1 MKGTTVSPRAP
12 QATKILIVDDQAAL
26 RDYVRDVL
34 EELGHEVLEAE
45 GRDDALEIF
54 DREATSLF
62 LVLLDLDFGGEKI
75 GLEILKSMKERHES
89 VPVMILTGEGSAS
102 DGAEA
107 IRLGAAEVLE
117 KDTTIE
123 QNLGMSVEKV
133 KRLQVLLGEL
143 QELANENRGLKR
155 KVDLYEEA
163 FLKRYEVVGESDAFL
178 QVIEEARRIAPV
190 PRPVLIRGE
199 RGTGKELV
207 AAFIHYHSDR
217 ATKPFVTVNCA
228 AFHGNL
234 LESEL
239 FGHEKG
245 AFTGA
250 DRRKVGRFEQADG
263 GTLFLDEIGN
273 MAQDFQEKILRVLE
287 YQKFERVAGTETIE
301 TDVRV
306 VAATNADLEAM
317 MQEGK
322 FRPDLYDRLSFKELK
337 LPPLRDRHGDVPH
350 LVEHFRQRISDEVPW
365 VSERSFTEGA
375 LKVLGRHP
383 WPGNV
388 RQLKNVVERLLCAG
402 DSPEIDTAEVA
413 RELDDREQSAG
424 GFKDRIEALERQ
436 LVLDALLRCGGNQRA
451 AADDLELTY
460 DQLRHLYKKYSMK
473 ELLAESA
480 EKGG

>member
-1 MKGTTVSPRAP
+1 MSKRP
-12 QATKILIVDDQAAL
+12 QEATKILIVDDQAPL
-26 RDYVRDVL
+26 RDYVRGVL
-34 EELGHEVLEAE
+34 EEFGHDVLEAE
-45 GRDDALEIF
+45 GRDDALSIF
-54 DREATSLF
+54 EKEADQLF

-75 GLEILKSMKERHES
+75 GLNILKSMKEINER

-117 KDTTIE
+117 KDTYIE
-123 QNLGMSVEKV
+123 ANLGMSVEKV
-133 KRLQVLLGEL
+133 RRLQALLDEL
-143 QELANENRGLKR
+143 RALANENRGLKL

-163 FLKRYEVVGESDAFL
+163 FQQRYEVVGESESFL
-178 QVIEEARRIAPV
+178 GVIEEARRIARV

-207 AAFIHYHSDR
+207 AAYIHYHSDR
-217 ATKPFVTVNCA
+217 AEKAFVTVNCA

-239 FGHEKG
+239 FGHEKS

-250 DRRKVGRFEQADG
+250 DRRKIGRFEQADG

-287 YQKFERVAGTETIE
+287 YQKFERVGGTETIE

-306 VAATNADLEAM
+306 VAATNADLETM
-317 MQEGK
+317 MKEGR
-322 FRPDLYDRLSFKELK
+322 FRPDLYDRLSFKELRI
-337 LPPLRDRHGDVPH
+337 PPLRDRHGEVPL
-350 LVEHFRQRISDEVPW
+350 LVEHFRRRISAEIPW
-365 VSERSFTEGA
+365 VAERQFTEGA
-375 LKVLGRHP
+375 MKVLGRYP

-388 RQLKNVVERLLCAG
+388 RQLKNIVERLLCAG
-402 DSPEIDTAEVA
+402 DDPKIDTREVA
-413 RELDDREQSAG
+413 RELEDREQSAG
-424 GFKDRIEALERQ
+424 GFKERIEALERQ

-451 AADDLELTY
+451 AAEDLDLTY
-460 DQLRHLYKKYSMK
+460 DQLRHLYKKYAIK
-473 ELLAESA
+473 ELLAEDAS
-480 EKGG
+480 GSP

>member
-1 MKGTTVSPRAP
+1 MSKTE
-12 QATKILIVDDQAAL
+12 KILIVDDQAPL
-26 RDYVRDVL
+26 RDYVKGVL
-34 EELGHEVLEAE
+34 EELGHQVLEAE
-45 GRDDALEIF
+45 GLDDAVSTFEK
-54 DREATSLF
+54 ECEQLF

-75 GLEILKSMKERHES
+75 GFQILKKMKEIRES
-89 VPVMILTGEGSAS
+89 VPVMLLTGEGSVS

-117 KDTTIE
+117 KDTYIE
-123 QNLGMSVEKV
+123 QNLESSVEKV
-133 KRLQVLLGEL
+133 RRLKGLLEELRVLGVENCEL
-143 QELANENRGLKR
+143 RQ

-163 FLKRYEVVGESDAFL
+163 FREQYTFVGESEAFQ
-178 QVIEEARRIAPV
+178 QVIEEARRVAPI

-199 RGTGKELV
+199 RGTGKELI

-217 ATKPFVTVNCA
+217 AKKPFVTVNCA

-250 DRRKVGRFEQADG
+250 DRRKIGRFEQADG

-306 VAATNADLEAM
+306 VAATNADLESM
-317 MQEGK
+317 MKEGT
-322 FRPDLYDRLSFKELK
+322 FRPDLYDRLSFKELR
-337 LPPLRDRHGDVPH
+337 LPLLKDRHGDVPL
-350 LVEHFRQRISDEVPW
+350 LVEHFRTRICAEVPW
-365 VSERSFTEGA
+365 VSERSFTDGA
-375 LKVLGRHP
+375 LKVLSRYP

-388 RQLKNVVERLLCAG
+388 RQLKNVVERVLCSG
-402 DSPEIDTAEVA
+402 TDSKIEAAEVA
-413 RELDDREQSAG
+413 LELEDREQSAG
-424 GFKDRIEALERQ
+424 GFKERIEAFERQ
-436 LVLDALLRCGGNQRA
+436 LVLDALLRSSGNQRA
-451 AADDLELTY
+451 AAEDLDLTY
-460 DQLRHLYKKYSMK
+460 DQLRHLYKKYSIK
-473 ELLAESA
+473 ELLAES
-480 EKGG
+480 ES

>member
-1 MKGTTVSPRAP
+1 MSARKKDPGT
-12 QATKILIVDDQAAL
+12 ILIVDDQAPL
-26 RDYVRDVL
+26 RAYVRGVL
-34 EELGHEVLEAE
+34 EEFGHTVLEAE
-45 GRDDALEIF
+45 GRDDALAIYAK
-54 DREATSLF
+54 EAPQLF

-75 GLEILKSMKERHES
+75 GLEILQAMKEES
-89 VPVMILTGEGSAS
+89 ERVPVMILTGEGSAS

-117 KDTTIE
+117 KDTNIE
-123 QNLGMSVEKV
+123 QSLNMAVEKV
-133 KRLQVLLGEL
+133 RRMVSLLE
-143 QELANENRGLKR
+143 ENRGLKK
-155 KVDLYEEA
+155 KVELYEEA
-163 FLKRYEVVGESDAFL
+163 FQQRYEVVGESEAFL
-178 QVIEEARRIAPV
+178 GIIEEARRIAPV

-217 ATKPFVTVNCA
+217 AEKPFVTVNCA

-250 DRRKVGRFEQADG
+250 DRRKIGRFEQADG

-306 VAATNADLEAM
+306 VAATNADLEGM
-317 MQEGK
+317 MKEGK
-322 FRPDLYDRLSFKELK
+322 FRPDLYDRLSFKELR
-337 LPPLRDRHGDVPH
+337 LPALRDRHGDVPL
-350 LVEHFRQRISDEVPW
+350 LVEHFRGRISAEVPW
-365 VSERSFTEGA
+365 VSERQFTEGA
-375 LKVLGRHP
+375 LKVLGRYP

-402 DSPEIDTAEVA
+402 DDPTIDTAEVA
-413 RELDDREQSAG
+413 RELEDREQSAG
-424 GFKDRIEALERQ
+424 GFKERIEALEKQ

-451 AADDLELTY
+451 AAEDLDLTY
-460 DQLRHLYKKYSMK
+460 DQLRHLYKKYSIK
-473 ELLAESA
+473 DLLAA
-480 EKGG
+480 EGK

>member
-1 MKGTTVSPRAP
+1 VSK
-12 QATKILIVDDQAAL
+12 TEKILIVDDQAPL
-26 RDYVRDVL
+26 RDYVKGVL
-34 EELGHEVLEAE
+34 EELGHQVLEAE
-45 GRDDALEIF
+45 GLDDAVSTFEK
-54 DREATSLF
+54 ECEQLF

-75 GLEILKSMKERHES
+75 GFQILKKMKEIRES
-89 VPVMILTGEGSAS
+89 VPVMLLTGEGSVS

-117 KDTTIE
+117 KDTYIE
-123 QNLGMSVEKV
+123 QNLESSVEKV
-133 KRLQVLLGEL
+133 RRLKGLLEELRVLGVENCEL
-143 QELANENRGLKR
+143 RQ

-163 FLKRYEVVGESDAFL
+163 FREQYTFVGESEAFQ
-178 QVIEEARRIAPV
+178 QVIEEARRVAPI

-199 RGTGKELV
+199 RGTGKELI

-217 ATKPFVTVNCA
+217 AKKPFVTVNCA

-250 DRRKVGRFEQADG
+250 DRRKIGRFEQADG

-306 VAATNADLEAM
+306 VAATNADLESM
-317 MQEGK
+317 MKEGT
-322 FRPDLYDRLSFKELK
+322 FRPDLYDRLSFKELR
-337 LPPLRDRHGDVPH
+337 LPLLKDRHGDVPL
-350 LVEHFRQRISDEVPW
+350 LVEHFRTRICAEVPW
-365 VSERSFTEGA
+365 VSERSFTDGA
-375 LKVLGRHP
+375 LKVLSRYP

-388 RQLKNVVERLLCAG
+388 RQLKNVVERVLCSG
-402 DSPEIDTAEVA
+402 TDSKIEAAEVA
-413 RELDDREQSAG
+413 LELEDREQSAG
-424 GFKDRIEALERQ
+424 GFKERIEAFERQ
-436 LVLDALLRCGGNQRA
+436 LVLDALLRSSGNQRA
-451 AADDLELTY
+451 AAEDLDLTY
-460 DQLRHLYKKYSMK
+460 DQLRHLYKKYSIK
-473 ELLAESA
+473 ELLAES
-480 EKGG
+480 ES